1 MTPRSAADRWAFA
14 LALAILAMA
23 AGAGAF
29 LFLRPSQACVETCA
43 VLDGEALFQLGN
55 RAWCYDAQLFDTECA
70 Q

>member
-1 MTPRSAADRWAFA
+1 VFA
-14 LALAILAMA
+14 TK
-23 AGAGAF
+23 
-29 LFLRPSQACVETCA
+29 PHHTHACQGCA